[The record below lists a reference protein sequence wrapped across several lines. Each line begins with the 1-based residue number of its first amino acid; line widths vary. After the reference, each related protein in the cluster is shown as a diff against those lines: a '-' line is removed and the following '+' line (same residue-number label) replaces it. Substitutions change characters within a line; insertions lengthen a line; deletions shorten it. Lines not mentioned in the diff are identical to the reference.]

1 MTNLTI
7 FNQDKASELFN
18 STEQFPVS
26 FDDAWQWL
34 EYSRKDPALKSFLAC
49 EFAESIDFI
58 VSHQK
63 VENLNSVVAGRPS
76 TKYSLTIDCFK
87 SWAMMSKTATGKQV
101 RLYFLECER
110 IAKLTTQQP
119 RQLSGIEMARENLRL
134 WEDLEA
140 KQALIA
146 AQEVK
151 ITQLDAEVEV
161 LSEVVD
167 QLFDYSSIIR
177 VAKHNN
183 VDPGCFKWQSL
194 KAASK
199 TLGLEVK
206 SAPCAI
212 WKTKN
217 LYPHQAWQFV
227 YPEYQLPE
235 ATSLVLG

>member
-18 STEQFPVS
+18 SKEQFPVS

-34 EYSRKDPALKSFLAC
+34 EYSKKSNALESFLNC
-49 EFAESIDFI
+49 GFSKSIDFI
-58 VSHQK
+58 RLLENQQ
-63 VENLNSVVAGRPS
+63 NLNSAIGGRPTVS
-76 TKYSLTIDCFK
+76 YMLTVDCFK
-87 SWAMMSKTATGKQV
+87 SWAMMSKTQTGKQV

-110 IAKLTTQQP
+110 IAKSIQVKP
-119 RQLSGIEMARENLRL
+119 LSGIEMARENLRL

-151 ITQLDAEVEV
+151 ITQLDAEVDV

-183 VDPGCFKWQSL
+183 VNPGCFKWQSL
-194 KAASK
+194 KAASN

-206 SAPCAI
+206 SAPCDI
-212 WKTKN
+212 WGTKN

-235 ATSLVLG
+235 AASLVLG